1 MSRANFTPTEEQ
13 RDLIGLDD
21 GCFLVIAPPG
31 SGKTTVLTERV
42 ARLVANPTE
51 TFRVLALTF
60 TNKAASNMRSRLF
73 ESVGKHSSRVSSS
86 TIHSFCLEALR
97 NYGEA
102 VGVTANLS
110 IYENEDDRVATLL
123 RGLVDE
129 GVYGE
134 GDEVDR
140 KALRRILAS
149 IGTLKRGLIPPDQAP
164 QTVEEGMVPLGVAYA
179 AYDRTLRLF
188 GALDF
193 DDILF
198 FAFRLFSTAERVV
211 KQYRRVYRYVV
222 VDEAQDTNTAQYEV
236 LRALCGPT
244 LRNVMLVADA
254 DQSIFRFAGAT
265 TKNLLRFEKDF
276 GSKRLG
282 LTQNFRCAEKIVAAA
297 NVLISKNPARITTGS
312 EMTSAVLAAGHVTA
326 TSYRNEPG
334 EAEATLKLVDE
345 LLEKGLD
352 PAWCYTGE
360 TTSLAAEDICILGR
374 SRYVLGAVL
383 DAIVKTERPFQFS
396 AGRDE
401 LFESD
406 AFAAFEAALRLLKNP
421 GDVLARRSLVR
432 QGTGLSSESAADAGN
447 LASLIA
453 RLPGW
458 RREAM
463 EPLLSVQAD
472 ASTFGDAIG
481 QVVKRVRAA
490 TFANDEERATALAD
504 AGALEKRW
512 AGFRQAHGTD
522 ATLAR
527 FLGDIALAGR
537 GGIDGP
543 GVRVLTIHAA
553 KGLEFRA
560 VIMVGMN
567 EGSFPDYRSK
577 TVEEFAD
584 ERRNAYVAITR
595 AERAIFLSRP
605 RSRLMPWGD
614 PKPQQVSRFLAEAGI
629 IVRDVA

>member
-1 MSRANFTPTEEQ
+1 MSRAKFTPTDEQ
-13 RDLIGLDD
+13 RDLIALDD

-42 ARLVANPTE
+42 ARLVANPAE

-60 TNKAASNMRSRLF
+60 TNKAAGNMRTRLF
-73 ESVGKHSSRVSSS
+73 DSVGEHSSRVTAC

-97 NYGEA
+97 NYGDA
-102 VGVTANLS
+102 VGVAANVS
-110 IYENEDDRVATLL
+110 IYENEDDRVAALL

-129 GVYGE
+129 GVH
-134 GDEVDR
+134 GDGDDADG

-211 KQYRRVYRYVV
+211 RQYRRVYHYVV

-265 TKNLLRFEKDF
+265 TKNLLRFEKEFD
-276 GSKRLG
+276 GKRLG

-297 NVLISKNPARITTGS
+297 NMLISKNPSRITTGA
-312 EMTSAVLAAGHVTA
+312 EMTSAVLAAGHVAA
-326 TSYRNEPG
+326 TSYRNEAA
-334 EAEATLKLVDE
+334 EAEATLKVVDE
-345 LLEKGLD
+345 LLGKGLD
-352 PAWCYTGE
+352 PSWCYTGE
-360 TTSLAAEDICILGR
+360 TMALAAEDICILGR
-374 SRYVLGAVL
+374 SRYVLSAVL
-383 DAIVKTERPFQFS
+383 DAIVKAERPFQFS
-396 AGRDE
+396 AGRDG
-401 LFESD
+401 LFESE
-406 AFAAFEAALRLLKNP
+406 AFAAFEASLRLLQNP
-421 GDVLARRSLVR
+421 GDVLARRSLTR
-432 QGTGLSSESAADAGN
+432 QATGPAEAAADAGN

-458 RREAM
+458 QKEAM
-463 EPLLSVQAD
+463 QPLLSVQAD
-472 ASTFGDAIG
+472 ASTLGNAIAELL
-481 QVVKRVRAA
+481 KRVRAA
-490 TFANDEERATALAD
+490 TCADDTERATVHAD
-504 AGALEKRW
+504 ADALEKRW
-512 AGFRQAHGTD
+512 AGFLQVHGAD
-522 ATLAR
+522 ATLSR

-537 GGIDGP
+537 GGIEGP

-560 VIMVGMN
+560 VILVGMN

-577 TVEEFAD
+577 TVEEIAD

-595 AERAIFLSRP
+595 AERALFLSRP

-614 PKPQQVSRFLAEAGI
+614 PKAQQPSRFLAEANLV
-629 IVRDVA
+629 VRDVA

>member
-1 MSRANFTPTEEQ
+1 MSREKFTPTDEQ
-13 RDLIGLDD
+13 RDLIALDD
-21 GCFLVIAPPG
+21 GAFLVIAPPG

-42 ARLVANPTE
+42 ARLVADPSE

-60 TNKAASNMRSRLF
+60 TNKAAANMRNRLF
-73 ESVGKHSSRVSSS
+73 ESVGEHSARV
-86 TIHSFCLEALR
+86 TVCTMHAFCLEALR
-97 NYGEA
+97 NYGDA
-102 VGVTANLS
+102 VGVGANVTV
-110 IYENEDDRVATLL
+110 YENEDDRIAALL

-129 GVYGE
+129 GVHAG
-134 GDEVDR
+134 GDDADG

-149 IGTLKRGLIPPDQAP
+149 IGTLKRSLIPPDQAP

-198 FAFRLFSTAERVV
+198 FAFRLFSTADRVV

-222 VDEAQDTNTAQYEV
+222 VDEAQDTNAAQYEV

-265 TKNLLRFEKDF
+265 TKNLLRFESEF
-276 GSKRLG
+276 AAKRLG

-297 NVLISKNPARITTGS
+297 NVLISKNPSRITTGA
-312 EMTSAVLAAGHVTA
+312 EMTSAVLAKGHVAAASYA
-326 TSYRNEPG
+326 TEAT
-334 EAEATLKLVDE
+334 EAEATLNAVDE

-352 PAWCYTGE
+352 PAWCYPGE
-360 TTSLAAEDICILGR
+360 TTVLAAEDICVLGR

-383 DAIVKTERPFQFS
+383 DAMVKSERAFQFS
-396 AGRDE
+396 AGRDG
-401 LFESD
+401 LFGSE
-406 AFAAFEAALRLLKNP
+406 AFSAFEASLRLLQNP
-421 GDVLARRSLVR
+421 GDLLARRSLVR
-432 QGTGLSSESAADAGN
+432 QGAGRLDSTGDAAS
-447 LASLIA
+447 LASLMA

-458 RREAM
+458 RRAAM
-463 EPLLSVQAD
+463 EPLLWVEAD
-472 ASTFGDAIG
+472 GSSLGDAIG
-481 QVVKRVRAA
+481 EVVKRVRAA
-490 TFANDEERATALAD
+490 TFADEEERATALAD
-504 AGALEKRW
+504 ADALEKRW
-512 AGFRQAHGTD
+512 GAFRQVHGDD
-522 ATLAR
+522 ATAAR

-537 GGIDGP
+537 GGIEGP

-553 KGLEFRA
+553 KGLEFR
-560 VIMVGMN
+560 VVVLVGMN
-567 EGSFPDYRSK
+567 EGSFPDFRSK
-577 TVEEFAD
+577 TLEEIAD

-595 AERAIFLSRP
+595 AERALFMSRP

-614 PKPQQVSRFLAEAGI
+614 PRPQQVSRFLAEAEI
-629 IVRDVA
+629 EVRQVP